1 VPRSL
6 AAAIAYL
13 ALACGIKIALVKSF
27 DVTVRKL
34 ARTR

>member
-13 ALACGIKIALVKSF
+13 ALTCGIKITPVKSF
-27 DVTVRKL
+27 DVTVREL